1 MDRGIDYS
9 LGQSNFNP
17 ETGIHFGVIP
27 MDSLAHWAWDSFEP
41 EYGEPTCPKCGNP
54 AVGAD
59 SEIPTSVLEE
69 KGHME
74 LDDEGMPDFDG
85 DRHDL
90 GYEISSHSCGDYAC
104 DYCGYLFDGDEAFP
118 EECLGHT
125 LDDGEYKASVDS
137 YNDAFLLDSPY
148 YTTSQF
154 CSPCA
159 PGAGYL
165 LNFVVDGVKTYC
177 FGPEWFD
184 KEQPCPYPIWKCGT
198 DELIYSPP
206 EEDAPELDDMPI

>member
-41 EYGEPTCPKCGNP
+41 EYGEPTCPKCGCP
-54 AVGAD
+54 ACD
-59 SEIPTSVLEE
+59 S
-69 KGHME
+69 GG
-74 LDDEGMPDFDG
+74 DDVPDFDEPENE
-85 DRHDL
+85 DI
-90 GYEISSHSCGDYAC
+90 EISGCGDY
-104 DYCGYLFDGDEAFP
+104 YCRECRYAFDGDEAFP

-125 LDDGEYKASVDS
+125 LDDGEYKASVDA
-137 YNDAFLLDSPY
+137 YNDAFLLNSPY

-184 KEQPCPYPIWKCGT
+184 KEQPCPYPVWKCGT
-198 DELIYSPP
+198 DELIYTPP
-206 EEDAPELDDMPI
+206 QEDAPELDDMPI